1 MSGQANWTD
10 WPAVT
15 NTTLRLDAAETL
27 EIGNDYSFWK
37 ANVTYVY
44 WGQMYFKAGVYHFC
58 KSLDDSGW
66 MAIDG
71 KVVLVDTTWS
81 GRKSSGDITMT
92 EGWHDVEF
100 RFGNGTGD
108 AGPYVG
114 AGWTATKG
122 FGYNF
127 GGNNSTHGD
136 DYELLFDTGNGAFF
150 RYDDGTGFGNPILGE
165 VSANVI
171 DGARVTVT
179 ADLVSLGY
187 GCDSVELTLYYGDVD
202 GGTDAAKWNHAQAL
216 PTATAAG
223 ERMATVTEL
232 TADTTYFFRIYA
244 QNARGEAWSEA
255 QSFMSWGVPVL
266 ASADCTGVA
275 PTAAE
280 FAWEL
285 SAGTFA
291 WCGVELREKDGAA
304 VETTLGLFP
313 SGERKVET
321 IVGLTPGMTYEWNV
335 VASNGLRVVRSEVKE
350 FTTLTETVAKR
361 SVKGGDWSAADTWE
375 PAGEPVLGEAVTV
388 SAGTVVTNAS
398 ATAQLASL
406 TVEEGGEL
414 FVDGWDSAVRAIGA
428 VTVAGRLVH
437 ATNEVLTA
445 NAEGEWV
452 PTARVWVECSSFD
465 LTTTGVIDGRG
476 RGYPGARKGDGKA
489 IEDPAKGG
497 SYGRG
502 PAGGRFHASGGG
514 HGGMGGWL
522 ENSSGAYR
530 PERRLPAYDSVTEP
544 TQPGSGANKS
554 DDWDAGC
561 GGGVVRI
568 VATGDVCIDGTV
580 DVDGTMTEEI
590 PRLNHYMGGAGGS
603 VWISCARILGSGRVN
618 ANGGHGVY
626 YGAAGGG
633 GRIAVNYDPAAQSA
647 VELPGVR
654 FLALGG
660 SADFED
666 GDNVGGKRRYAFRRY
681 VNVKAGG
688 LGTLWFPDSQFLV
701 GSLATGAFRHGGLWM
716 APDVPA
722 DLVVNGDLLV
732 DGGALALPAAVN
744 LTIKGN
750 LSVKGSTYPEKKP
763 DGKPR
768 TMVQPSSRLMLTNGT
783 LVVSGTFA
791 ATNTFVE
798 LLNSTLSVAGDVD
811 FSCVRGVAGTD
822 GEFRP
827 VWTFGGSA
835 RFSGGTAVIV
845 ASGADGTRPTS
856 IQEIP
861 ASGGALLS
869 VAKELSL
876 VKSSVWPKSHP
887 MNGGSPWFHVGSLVI
902 DKDSSFDAN
911 RFGFEGYLHG
921 KGVGHGPGGGY
932 DGGGDAKKGA
942 GGGGYGGCG
951 ANAATINGKE
961 YGATYGSAFAPY
973 LPGSSGGCVENHSP
987 DAGGAIR
994 ILCDGVVTMNGALTA
1009 SGSPYTALGNWGC
1022 GASGGAVW
1030 VICRSFEGT
1039 NSGAKMEAV
1048 GSDGVNANYIAGGGG
1063 RIAVWMGVRPKT
1075 TGTHIAKLLAEETG
1089 ASFATE
1095 QPASWV
1101 GTTSAAAGS
1110 KVQDAPECQRSDAEN
1125 GTVTWLSIPSGGL
1138 TIFVRRQSA
1147 PDAFRPGGVNCK
1159 SGGSIF

>member
-1 MSGQANWTD
+1 
-10 WPAVT
+10 
-15 NTTLRLDAAETL
+15 
-27 EIGNDYSFWK
+27 
-37 ANVTYVY
+37 
-44 WGQMYFKAGVYHFC
+44 
-58 KSLDDSGW
+58 
-66 MAIDG
+66 
-71 KVVLVDTTWS
+71 
-81 GRKSSGDITMT
+81 MT

-108 AGPYVG
+108 AGPYG
-114 AGWTATKG
+114 GTGWTATKG

-127 GGNNSTHGD
+127 GGNNSINGD

-150 RYDDGTGFGNPILGE
+150 RYDDGTGFGKPVLGE

-171 DGARVTVT
+171 DGARATVT
-179 ADLVSLGY
+179 ADLVSLGD
-187 GCDSVELTLYYGDVD
+187 GCDSVELTLYYGVVD
-202 GGTDAAKWNHAQAL
+202 GGTDSAKWNHAQAL
-216 PTATAAG
+216 PKATAAG
-223 ERMATVTEL
+223 EQTATVTDL
-232 TADTTYFFRIYA
+232 TAETTYFFRIYA
-244 QNARGEAWSEA
+244 KSARGEAWSEA
-255 QSFMSWGVPVL
+255 QSFTSWGVPVL

-291 WCGVELREKDGAA
+291 WCGVELREKAGAA

-313 SGERKVET
+313 SGERKDET
-321 IVGLTPGMTYEWNV
+321 IAGLTPGTTYAWKNV
-335 VASNGLRVVRSEVKE
+335 VASNGLGVVRSEVKE

-361 SVKGGDWSAADTWE
+361 SVKSGDWSAADTWE
-375 PAGEPVLGEAVTV
+375 TAGMPVLGEAVTV
-388 SAGTVVTNAS
+388 SAGTAVTNAS

-414 FVDGWDSAVRAIGA
+414 FVDGWDSAVRAVGA

-452 PTARVWVECSSFD
+452 PTARVWVECGSFD
-465 LTTTGVIDGRG
+465 LTATGVIDGRG
-476 RGYPGARKGDGKA
+476 RGYPGARKGDGDAKT
-489 IEDPAKGG
+489 DPAKGG

-514 HGGMGGWL
+514 HGGTGGWL
-522 ENSSGAYR
+522 ENPSGAYY
-530 PERRLPAYDSVTEP
+530 PERRRLAYDSVTEP

-603 VWISCARILGSGRVN
+603 VWISCARILGSGRVS

-626 YGAAGGG
+626 YGCGGGG

-666 GDNVGGKRRYAFRRY
+666 GDNDGGKRRYALRRY

-701 GSLATGAFRHGGLWM
+701 RSLAAGAFRHGGLWM

-722 DLVVNGDLLV
+722 DLVVDGDLLV
-732 DGGALALPAAVN
+732 DGGALALPEAVN
-744 LTIKGN
+744 LTVKGN

-763 DGKPR
+763 NGTSR

-827 VWTFGGSA
+827 VWTFDGSA

-845 ASGADGTRPTS
+845 ASGADGTHPTS

-887 MNGGSPWFHVGSLVI
+887 TNGGSPWFYVGSLVI
-902 DKDSSFDAN
+902 DENSSFDAN
-911 RFGFEGYLHG
+911 RFGFEGYVQE
-921 KGVGHGPGGGY
+921 KGVGRGPGGGY
-932 DGGGDAKKGA
+932 GGSGQVAKA

-951 ANAATINGKE
+951 ANAATINGKD

-1039 NSGAKMEAV
+1039 NPDAKMEAV

-1075 TGTHIAKLLAEETG
+1075 AGTRVAKLLAEKSGE
-1089 ASFATE
+1089 AFVTE
-1095 QPASWV
+1095 PPASWA

-1110 KVQDAPECQRSDAEN
+1110 KVKDAPTYQLSAAED
-1125 GTVTWLSIPSGGL
+1125 GTVTWLSIPPPGGL
-1138 TIFVRRQSA
+1138 MIFVR
-1147 PDAFRPGGVNCK
+1147 
-1159 SGGSIF
+1159 